1 MLIIGVAIQT
11 ANIWSIPTPNDLKN
25 VGHLG
30 FMVDTVV
37 LPRFMCHFIKE
48 KPKDIVEQTCQ
59 PARLAQQAVDS
70 TFNRSNRLAE
80 YVETSKG
87 LFHGILLEL
96 AWVLANSCMC
106 SILTSNG
113 NYSFQ
118 HWQRV

>member
-25 VGHLG
+25 VGRLG

-59 PARLAQQAVDS
+59 PAGLAQQAVDS
-70 TFNRSNRLAE
+70 TFNKATGWLSMLKLRKAFFMAYFSN
-80 YVETSKG
+80 
-87 LFHGILLEL
+87 LLGSSPT
-96 AWVLANSCMC
+96 AVCAAS
-106 SILTSNG
+106 
-113 NYSFQ
+113 
-118 HWQRV
+118 